1 MRIHKSVTLRQFFH
15 WNKKSVSIHNIEQN
29 ILYIR
34 KVETSIETLENKL
47 KENLKKK
54 TTIQSSGRVLTGHK
68 TAHDFDEQKLSELQ
82 AFRSELHSL
91 ITSLSQLQKTCKAA
105 FKHSLTILQ

>member
-1 MRIHKSVTLRQFFH
+1 MSVTLRQFFH

-29 ILYIR
+29 ILDIR
-34 KVETSIETLENKL
+34 KVETSIETLEKKKL

-54 TTIQSSGRVLTGHK
+54 TIHSFGRVLTGHK
-68 TAHDFDEQKLSELQ
+68 TAHDFDELQ

-91 ITSLSQLQKTCKAA
+91 ITSLIQLQKTCKA
-105 FKHSLTILQ
+105 HLSTP